1 MVLIGEFEVG
11 GLKFEWSDEKAEINI
26 KKHGIYFEDA
36 ALVFFDNNAIYYSDD
51 EHSEEENRLKVVG
64 MVKKVLAVIYTERG
78 EVNRIISAR
87 FADKKERND
96 YYGQFDFN

>member
-1 MVLIGEFEVG
+1 MEEFEVNS
-11 GLKFEWSDEKAEINI
+11 LKFEWDDEKAEINI
-26 KKHGIYFEDA
+26 KKRGIYFEDA
-36 ALVFFDNNAIYYSDD
+36 ALVFFDNNALYYEDE
-51 EHSEEENRLKVVG
+51 EHSIDESRIKVVG

-87 FADKKERND
+87 FADKKERKD

>member
-1 MVLIGEFEVG
+1 MGEFEVG
-11 GLKFEWSDEKAEINI
+11 GLKFEWDDEKAKINI
-26 KKHGIYFEDA
+26 KKHEIYFEDA
-36 ALVFFDNNAIYYSDD
+36 VLVFFDNNAIYYEDD
-51 EHSEEENRLKVVG
+51 KHSEDENRIKVVG

-96 YYGQFDFN
+96 YYGQFDSN

>member
-1 MVLIGEFEVG
+1 MGEFEVDS
-11 GLKFEWSDEKAEINI
+11 LKFEWDDEKAEINI

-36 ALVFFDNNAIYYSDD
+36 ALVFFDNNALYYEDE
-51 EHSEEENRLKVVG
+51 EHSVDENRVKVVG

-96 YYGQFDFN
+96 YYGQFDFD